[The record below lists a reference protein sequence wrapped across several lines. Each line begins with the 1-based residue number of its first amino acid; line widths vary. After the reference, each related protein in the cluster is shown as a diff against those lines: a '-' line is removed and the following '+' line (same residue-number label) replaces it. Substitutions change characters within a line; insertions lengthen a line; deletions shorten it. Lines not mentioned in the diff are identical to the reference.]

1 MNRAGARISQL
12 SGAKLTHRW
21 SLPIAHSNKKRK
33 MANQIKNDIEK
44 NKTIL
49 PP

>member
-1 MNRAGARISQL
+1 MNKAGARINQL

-21 SLPIAHSNKKRK
+21 SLFVAHSNKKRK
-33 MANQIKNDIEK
+33 MANHIKNAIAK
-44 NKTIL
+44 NKTIY